1 MPLAIGRGRAG
12 CSDMVDVVG
21 ILMDKVSIHFLRDII
36 RDSQRFWIVEGLGDK
51 VRLRFLKV
59 WMLVLAILRQEVVVY
74 Q

>member
-1 MPLAIGRGRAG
+1 MSLATGRGRAG

-51 VRLRFLKV
+51 VRLRFV
-59 WMLVLAILRQEVVVY
+59 EVGMVIRAFL
-74 Q
+74 